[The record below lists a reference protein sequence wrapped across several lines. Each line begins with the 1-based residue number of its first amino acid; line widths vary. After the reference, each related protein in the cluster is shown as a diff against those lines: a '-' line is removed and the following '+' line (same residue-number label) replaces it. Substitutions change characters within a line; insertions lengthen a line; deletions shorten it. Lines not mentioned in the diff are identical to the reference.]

1 MSGAVLRFP
10 EWIATAIQSGPL
22 PTADVIGLCAPLFEQ
37 VAEAHEC
44 GRVAPLEGL
53 RGVRVEAAA
62 LWFPAAELGEPRGDA
77 RVLDPL
83 QPKAGGAVEVVR
95 RFEVDASSSHAPEL
109 RSLDAREKLG
119 AAQHLA
125 YLPDWRCVEHELGVH
140 DAPSD
145 VLQLGMLLAA
155 LALGLDFARL
165 EHLQRFAQHRANL
178 FVLQKELDPAVARAI
193 AQMTE
198 LPRAARARDLRQ
210 ILQLLRG
217 YRDFRG
223 EVGASVQES
232 LRAMPRAE
240 RRSALLETL
249 RDRLFE
255 ISRRNRL
262 LYFQPSLGMLNATE
276 ASVPLVLDVAR
287 IDPRSLLVW
296 NAELA
301 EMLAEGRA
309 IELEKVLR
317 FEEAPYLPG
326 LLDRLRTEDARHRRE
341 TGFSPLR
348 LALVFLR
355 WHDLKGEKEERIHS
369 PLLLL
374 PVAIEKKKG
383 VKDRYRLVPLAE
395 EAEVNPALRHHLERL
410 YGLELPESVPLSYAA
425 VLELHAALQRAITA
439 SEPAVELRRID
450 RPRIELLVKRA
461 RARVDL
467 WRRRS
472 QAATEARSFGQ
483 IDYSYEK
490 ERLRPLG
497 LELYKRHV
505 VPPALLGE
513 ELVEERPKPR
523 ALEMAGP
530 ERTSGVDPAV
540 RERSFF
546 RLDAEGASNP
556 YTWDFDL
563 SSLVLGHFHYRRMS
577 LVRDYAVLASDE
589 ELRQPAFEA
598 LFPLGEEEE
607 PASRPAAVPSPPSA
621 EHAGWEELHPIVA
634 CDPTQLAT
642 LRRARAQESFL
653 IQGPPGTGKSQ
664 TITNL
669 IADQVALGRRVLF
682 VCEKRAAIDVV
693 HERLKQSG
701 LERLCVLIHDS
712 QGDKKAFIQELKA
725 TYEDWAGSDDEA
737 PKTAS
742 VREQASAK
750 LRRASDSLRAFDEA
764 MGLAL
769 ERDGTSLRA
778 LLSRAVELDRPR
790 SEDERGNGEEP
801 LDDAEAERWPGY
813 ALWQA
818 GGEAVLLLEREL
830 RESGLGEAVAHCAL
844 ARLHVGVLRAERP
857 LARTEEALQA
867 TEQAFA
873 ELERALASAQGL
885 ASLEDDPETLA
896 ERIEAARSL
905 AELARAG
912 ALELLAPQSGK
923 RARLRELAAQRK
935 GLREALLAAKQAAQA
950 WKDPLP
956 PSELET
962 VEALCERTERAF
974 LRWLRPGWWKLK
986 KIVNA
991 RYDFRAHTIEPEI
1004 GAVLSKLRARYA
1016 AEEALAAADRA
1027 ARSELQ
1033 LEYDA
1038 EALEALL
1045 AEEAARDRA
1054 PVARALRQRALEEPG
1069 LGLAIDALAR
1079 AGAVLERFRSEAA
1092 VLWSAPPSGALAVHA
1107 RELAAL
1113 RATKHRLPE
1122 ILPQLQRFAALPP
1135 ELIACVLESP
1145 RSSAVLEGR
1154 LVAAA
1159 ILRRYRADKA
1169 LHAIAGRELEA
1180 LAEKLGSAWDELRA
1194 ANGAHVVALAHQRFR
1209 ALVARAG
1216 ATEAGVAVEEKEA
1229 RKALQ
1234 RGKRELEHELGKV
1247 MRWKSIRDLS
1257 AGESGAYLRALKPVW
1272 LMSPLSVSDTLPL
1285 DHQVFDVVIFDEA
1298 SQIPLEES
1306 VPTLFRGAQAI
1317 VVGDEKQL
1325 PPTNFFSARKEPEED
1340 QLVFRDE
1347 IGSETSVGLE
1357 AESFLSHAAAHLD
1370 SCMLG
1375 WHYRSRSE
1383 ALIRFSNAA
1392 FYGRN
1397 LLTIPDVAIPRE
1409 RERILVPA
1417 DLATLDGV
1425 DLAARCLDRPI
1436 SFHEMEAA
1444 VYDRQRNPSEA
1455 AYLARLVRA
1464 LLRSEKK
1471 LSLGVV
1477 AFSQAQ
1483 QSEIEQALEKLA
1495 AEDESFAEQLA
1506 LEEEREEDGA
1516 FVGLFVK
1523 NLENVQGDERDVI
1536 LLSVCYGP
1544 DARGQVRMNFGPIN
1558 QGGGEKRLNVVFSRA
1573 KRHMIVVASMKGE
1586 RITNTWNDG
1595 ALCFS
1600 RYLRY
1605 AEAISLGKEEQA
1617 KRILQEFSPDA
1628 KARDEVPR
1636 EAVVEDLAAAL
1647 RSLGHEV
1654 STGIGAS
1661 RFRTDLALRKAGEE
1675 RFALGI
1681 LVDTD
1686 EHYATGD
1693 LLERH
1698 VLRPRILGSFGW
1710 KVARVFA
1717 KDWREQRDTVLR
1729 RLQKLL

>member
-1 MSGAVLRFP
+1 MSSALQRFP

-22 PTADVIGLCAPLFEQ
+22 PTADVLGLCLPLFEQ
-37 VAEAHEC
+37 VAEAHEH

-62 LWFPAAELGEPRGDA
+62 LWFPAAELAEPRGEA

-83 QPKAGGAVEVVR
+83 QPKLGGAVEVVR
-95 RFEVDASSSHAPEL
+95 RYEIDASTSRAPEL
-109 RSLDAREKLG
+109 RSLEASEKLG
-119 AAQHLA
+119 AAPQLA

-145 VLQLGMLLAA
+145 VLQLGMLLAS

-165 EHLQRFAQHRANL
+165 EHLQRFAAQRANL
-178 FVLQKELDPAVARAI
+178 FALHRELDPALARAI

-210 ILQLLRG
+210 IVQLLRG

-223 EVGASVQES
+223 TVGASVEES
-232 LRAMPRAE
+232 LRAVPLAE
-240 RRSALLETL
+240 RRAALLETL

-276 ASVPLVLDVAR
+276 ASVPLVLDPAR
-287 IDPRSLLVW
+287 IDPQALLVW
-296 NAELA
+296 SPELA
-301 EMLAEGRA
+301 EAFAEGRA

-326 LLDRLRTEDARHRRE
+326 LLDRLRTEDGRHRRE

-374 PVAIEKKKG
+374 PVEIEKKKG
-383 VKDRYRLVPLAE
+383 VRDRYRLLPLAE
-395 EAEVNPALRHHLERL
+395 EAEVNPALRHHLQRL
-410 YGLELPESVPLSYAA
+410 YGLELPESVPLSHAA
-425 VLELHAALQRAITA
+425 VLELHSELQRAITA
-439 SEPAVELRRID
+439 SEPAVELCRID

-472 QAATEARSFGQ
+472 HAATEARSFGQ

-513 ELVEERPKPR
+513 ELVEDRRKPR

-530 ERTSGVDPAV
+530 KSASEGDPAL
-540 RERSFF
+540 REKSFF
-546 RLDAEGASNP
+546 RLDAEGAANP

-577 LVRDYAVLASDE
+577 LVRDYAALAQDEVL
-589 ELRQPAFEA
+589 RPPTFEA
-598 LFPLGEEEE
+598 LFPLGEEELPARTSAPVE
-607 PASRPAAVPSPPSA
+607 PPRAV
-621 EHAGWEELHPIVA
+621 EAGLEELHPIVA
-634 CDPTQLAT
+634 CDPTQLAA

-725 TYEDWAGSDDEA
+725 TYEDWAEREDEA
-737 PKTAS
+737 ARTGAA
-742 VREQASAK
+742 REQACGK
-750 LRRASDSLRAFDEA
+750 LRRSSEALRAFDTA
-764 MGLAL
+764 MGQAL
-769 ERDGTSLRA
+769 ERDGLSLRA
-778 LLSRAVELDRPR
+778 LLSRAVELDRPLA
-790 SEDERGNGEEP
+790 EDERAREEEP

-830 RESGLGEAVAHCAL
+830 RECGLGELVAQSAL
-844 ARLHVGVLRAERP
+844 ARLRESVVRAERP

-867 TEQAFA
+867 AEQAFA
-873 ELERALASAQGL
+873 ELERSLAGAQGL
-885 ASLEDDPETLA
+885 ASLEDDPATLA
-896 ERIEAARSL
+896 ERIEAARGL

-912 ALELLAPQSGK
+912 ALELLSPQSSK
-923 RARLRELAAQRK
+923 RARLRQLSVERK

-974 LRWLRPGWWKLK
+974 LRWLRPSWWKLK
-986 KIVNA
+986 KIVEA
-991 RYDFRAHTIEPEI
+991 RYDFRAHTIEPEL

-1016 AEEALAAADRA
+1016 AEERLAAADRA
-1027 ARSELQ
+1027 AREELQ
-1033 LEYDA
+1033 LSYDA

-1045 AEEAARDRA
+1045 AEETARDRS
-1054 PVARALRQRALEEPG
+1054 PVARALRQRALEEPS
-1069 LGLAIDALAR
+1069 LGAAIGALAQ
-1079 AGAVLERFRSEAA
+1079 AGAPLERLRAAEAE
-1092 VLWSAPPSGALAVHA
+1092 LWSVLPSGTLAVHA

-1113 RATKHRLPE
+1113 RATKGRLPE
-1122 ILPQLQRFAALPP
+1122 ILPQLARFAALPA
-1135 ELIACVLESP
+1135 ELLAVVLEAP
-1145 RSSAVLEGR
+1145 RSSAALEGR

-1159 ILRRYRADKA
+1159 ILRRYRADKT
-1169 LHAIAGRELEA
+1169 LHALAGRELEE
-1180 LAEKLGSAWDELRA
+1180 LAEKLGGAWDELRA

-1209 ALVARAG
+1209 ALLARAT
-1216 ATEAGVAVEEKEA
+1216 ATEAGGSADEKEA

-1257 AGESGAYLRALKPVW
+1257 AGDTGAYLRALKPVW

-1285 DHQVFDVVIFDEA
+1285 DTRAFDVVIFDEA

-1340 QLVFRDE
+1340 QLVFRDDL
-1347 IGSETSVGLE
+1347 GSETSVGLE

-1417 DLATLDGV
+1417 ELAALEGV

-1444 VYDRQRNPSEA
+1444 VYDRQRNPAEA

-1586 RITNTWNDG
+1586 RITNSWNDG

-1628 KARDEVPR
+1628 KTRDEVPR

-1647 RSLGHEV
+1647 RSLGHEL

-1717 KDWREQRDTVLR
+1717 KDWRERRELVLK